1 MDFPLLT
8 TPPARAINA
17 SATKMSPVEAPK
29 TEEQQPEKR
38 NFISLLEKRQIAANT
53 LLCVGLDSDSSKL
66 PAGYQYFINRE
77 RTTRLEGIRVSLQEF
92 NHSIILATADL
103 VCAYKPNIAFYEEHG
118 NAGLD
123 ALLWTTE
130 FIKKEFPDIPIIL
143 DAKRTDIGNT
153 NLPYARMAFDYFGAD
168 AITVNPYFGGEAI
181 QPFLDRKDKGIIV
194 LCRTSNPGAREFQ
207 DLLIPLIDLPI
218 EARKFFTNPDLG
230 IAIGQSK
237 SGIAAI
243 SLYQW
248 VAYQAAHEWNKNG
261 HVCLVVGATYP
272 EELVQVRKIVGEMP
286 ILVPGL
292 GAQGGKPE
300 DIAPALNSQ
309 KRGIIANNARGI
321 IFAQPQEGETSAQA
335 ARREALKWRDA
346 INQYR

>member
-1 MDFPLLT
+1 MDFPHLT
-8 TPPARAINA
+8 TPPTRVINA
-17 SATKMSPVEAPK
+17 STTKMSQAEAPK
-29 TEEQQPEKR
+29 TEELELEKR

-53 LLCVGLDSDSSKL
+53 LLCVGLDSDFSKL
-66 PAGYQYFINRE
+66 PAAYKYY
-77 RTTRLEGIRVSLQEF
+77 GIRIVLQEF
-92 NHSIILATADL
+92 NRSIIQATEDL

-118 NAGLD
+118 NTGFD

-130 FIKKEFPDIPIIL
+130 FIRKEYPDIPIIL

-181 QPFLDRKDKGIIV
+181 QPFLDRKDKGVIV
-194 LCRTSNPGAREFQ
+194 LCRTSNPGAKEFQ
-207 DLLIPLIDLPI
+207 DLLVDHP
-218 EARKFFTNPDLG
+218 ELG
-230 IAIGQSK
+230 RVP
-237 SGIAAI
+237 
-243 SLYQW
+243 LYQV
-248 VAYQAAHEWNKNG
+248 VAYRAAHEWNKNG
-261 HVCLVVGATYP
+261 NVCLAVGATYP
-272 EELVQVRKIVGEMP
+272 EELVQVRKIVGDMP

-300 DIAPALNSQ
+300 DIAAALNSQ

-321 IFAQPQEGETSAQA
+321 IFAPPQEGENFAQA